1 MKKKMGIVLLLC
13 IILIGAGISYYNSQ
27 SKEAM
32 GQTVEEEEVTQK
44 ICSLEGNVRRIEIK
58 NTQTTVLERQDQEW
72 FNSAY
77 KDLKYD
83 WSSVHSW
90 LSDLRSMESKEIIHK
105 VQDESIYGIDEQ
117 SVTITLYDEM
127 NNSQIFKVGKS
138 IQDKDLLYVATDR
151 MQGVYGVAINAQEKF
166 LKDPNSFVIAQLN
179 APSVDEIQDITFDLK
194 GEKSVGLKKV
204 NDLGHDKWY
213 LVDYYKGSYGV
224 QSEVLENILEIL
236 RGMKA
241 ESFAGIITDTQDYG
255 LSKPQVVITLNNEWS
270 LSLSKME
277 GNRVYGRV
285 NQKPYA
291 YAINKEVLE
300 QLVSLKPFSMIKKE
314 VLEMTLQG
322 NKEIILENPQG
333 KYTLSL
339 KDKNEGQIATQP
351 IGYLNNKEL
360 TKEQI
365 SELMTVLNSSIW
377 IEAALQNPE
386 IEQKEERK
394 AEITITCKMTNGQE
408 DKIELIPYDINYY
421 ILRTNGEIEFAVN
434 KDKATKLFSTLHHM
448 TK

>member
-13 IILIGAGISYYNSQ
+13 FILVGVGISYYNSQ
-27 SKEAM
+27 SKVVM
-32 GQTVEEEEVTQK
+32 GQNLGEEEVTEK
-44 ICSLEGNVRRIEIK
+44 ICSLEGNVVRVEIK
-58 NTQTTVLERQDQEW
+58 NAQTTVLERQEQQW
-72 FNSAY
+72 INSAC

-83 WSSVHSW
+83 WSSVHQW
-90 LSDLRSMESKEIIHK
+90 LLDLRSIESKEIIHK
-105 VQDESIYGIDEQ
+105 VEDESIYGIDGQ
-117 SVTITLYDEM
+117 SVMITLYDEM
-127 NNSQIFKVGKS
+127 NNSQTFKVGKS

-179 APSVDEIQDITFDLK
+179 APSVEEVQEIAFDLK
-194 GEKSVGLKKV
+194 GEKNISLKKV
-204 NDLGHDKWY
+204 YDLGDDKWY
-213 LVDYYKGSYGV
+213 LVNYYKVSYGV
-224 QSEVLENILEIL
+224 QSEVIENILGIL
-236 RGMKA
+236 DSMKA
-241 ESFAGIITDTQDYG
+241 KSFAGIITDTQDYG
-255 LSKPQVVITLNNEWS
+255 LSKPQMVITLNNEWS

-277 GNRVYGRV
+277 GDRVYGRV
-285 NQKPYA
+285 NQEPYV

-300 QLVSLKPFSMIKKE
+300 QLGNLKPFNMINKE
-314 VLEMTLQG
+314 VLEVTLQG

-333 KYTLSL
+333 KYTLIL
-339 KDKNEGQIATQP
+339 KDKNEGQIATEP
-351 IGYLNNKEL
+351 IGYLNDKEL

-365 SELMTVLNSSIW
+365 SELMTTLNSSIW
-377 IEAALQNPE
+377 LEVALQNPE

-434 KDKATKLFSTLHHM
+434 KDKATKLFSTLHRM